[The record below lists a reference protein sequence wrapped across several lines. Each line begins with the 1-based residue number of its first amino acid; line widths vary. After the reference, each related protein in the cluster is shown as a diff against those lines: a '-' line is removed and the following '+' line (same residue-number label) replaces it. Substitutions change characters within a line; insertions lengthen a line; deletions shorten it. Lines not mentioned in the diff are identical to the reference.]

1 MGVRYHH
8 ISNADLGERNT
19 GINEVLAY
27 VGVTFFTPQL
37 SLTQRE
43 ARP

>member
-19 GINEVLAY
+19 GINGVLPY
-27 VGVTFFTPQL
+27 VGL
-37 SLTQRE
+37 SFLDCSDAGKLYE
-43 ARP
+43 